1 MTGEEALQEI
11 KLRKDALAKQ
21 AQSNLNAN
29 YNIYSDYLS
38 KTAQNENKGAL
49 NSYQNY
55 PAVEGTDSTRAR
67 SAYLNRLASA
77 NDAYAEGMRG
87 LNLYR
92 DKLGANMDAASLN
105 ADATINGLE
114 YKNALYND
122 QMAYQRE
129 RDAVADAQWQKNFD
143 LGYLSSTGTSG
154 GGRSYGGYSGF
165 GGGGDD
171 PITVSPTE
179 DPSSPFFSAASGG
192 AIGYSTKKNYDYAL
206 SQIARG
212 RKDGDLTEAEA
223 TALMA
228 DLGISPWTTSS
239 KPVYEYALGSNGLQ
253 KSASS
258 TTYGAIQQNI
268 ANKPAVKKST
278 ASASSGG
285 AGGASGAVAKQNKR
299 VDMTK

>member
-1 MTGEEALQEI
+1 MTGEEALNEI
-11 KLRKDALAKQ
+11 KARKDALAKQ
-21 AQSNLNAN
+21 AQSNLNTN

-55 PAVEGTDSTRAR
+55 PAIQGTDSTRAR

-154 GGRSYGGYSGF
+154 GGRSYGGGGSK
-165 GGGGDD
+165 GGGYSPIDD
-171 PITVSPTE
+171 DIYV
-179 DPSSPFFSAASGG
+179 DYVNNVASGNVVSNMMKG
-192 AIGYSTKKNYDYAL
+192 AVQPYDRYAL
-206 SQIARG
+206 SLIG
-212 RKDGDLTEAEA
+212 RAAKNGEIDSDEAAALTSMAGANGNTSPKIQAKA
-223 TALMA
+223 T
-228 DLGISPWTTSS
+228 
-239 KPVYEYALGSNGLQ
+239 
-253 KSASS
+253 
-258 TTYGAIQQNI
+258 NI
-268 ANKPAVKKST
+268 INKPKVVKKT
-278 ASASSGG
+278 
-285 AGGASGAVAKQNKR
+285 
-299 VDMTK
+299 DMTK

>member
-11 KLRKDALAKQ
+11 RARKDALAKQ

-143 LGYLSSTGTSG
+143 LGHLSSTGNSG
-154 GGRSYGGYSGF
+154 RTGRSYGYYSDPTPPTGVTKF
-165 GGGGDD
+165 TDDETQAYYKQALEDKDRADRYALSLYGRGANWGQNTPEVEYSMYLYQNKLQNPTFDKQVANAYELNAPNKGKTQSSTAGMSSTAKAILSGAVYGGGGG
-171 PITVSPTE
+171 
-179 DPSSPFFSAASGG
+179 SGTG
-192 AIGYSTKKNYDYAL
+192 RKKN
-206 SQIARG
+206 
-212 RKDGDLTEAEA
+212 
-223 TALMA
+223 
-228 DLGISPWTTSS
+228 
-239 KPVYEYALGSNGLQ
+239 
-253 KSASS
+253 
-258 TTYGAIQQNI
+258 
-268 ANKPAVKKST
+268 
-278 ASASSGG
+278 
-285 AGGASGAVAKQNKR
+285 

>member
-11 KLRKDALAKQ
+11 KSRKDALAKQ

-55 PAVEGTDSTRAR
+55 PAIEGTDSTRAR

-92 DKLGANMDAASLN
+92 NKLGANMDAASLN

-154 GGRSYGGYSGF
+154 GGRSYGGGGYYSDPTPPQSYGASDYDNYRTQALSYVDNN
-165 GGGGDD
+165 GNRINTADRYYRYAYSLAGRAANAGQGTADQWDD
-171 PITVSPTE
+171 INYQLAVYNGANGNSPVYDNQADNIYNMAKPSIAKNTKAANLKTATSSVS
-179 DPSSPFFSAASGG
+179 G
-192 AIGYSTKKNYDYAL
+192 ATKSTKK
-206 SQIARG
+206 I
-212 RKDGDLTEAEA
+212 
-223 TALMA
+223 
-228 DLGISPWTTSS
+228 
-239 KPVYEYALGSNGLQ
+239 
-253 KSASS
+253 
-258 TTYGAIQQNI
+258 
-268 ANKPAVKKST
+268 
-278 ASASSGG
+278 
-285 AGGASGAVAKQNKR
+285 
-299 VDMTK
+299 DMTK

>member
-11 KLRKDALAKQ
+11 KSRKDALAKQ

-55 PAVEGTDSTRAR
+55 PAIQGTDSTRAR

-77 NDAYAEGMRG
+77 NDAYTEGMRG

-105 ADATINGLE
+105 ADATINGLD

-165 GGGGDD
+165 SSGGVTTDGTPKDD
-171 PITVSPTE
+171 KEIIRDLVYQKLRE
-179 DPSSPFFSAASGG
+179 DREKEAMDYGLSLIGRGVKDGELSSAEAAALTAQMGLSPFSN
-192 AIGYSTKKNYDYAL
+192 ST
-206 SQIARG
+206 
-212 RKDGDLTEAEA
+212 
-223 TALMA
+223 
-228 DLGISPWTTSS
+228 
-239 KPVYEYALGSNGLQ
+239 KPVYEYALGINGLARQ
-253 KSASS
+253 STSN
-258 TTYGAIQQNI
+258 TTYGNI
-268 ANKPAVKKST
+268 VENIVNKPSGTPTTRTSNV
-278 ASASSGG
+278 ASSG
-285 AGGASGAVAKQNKR
+285 AGGVGRKKN